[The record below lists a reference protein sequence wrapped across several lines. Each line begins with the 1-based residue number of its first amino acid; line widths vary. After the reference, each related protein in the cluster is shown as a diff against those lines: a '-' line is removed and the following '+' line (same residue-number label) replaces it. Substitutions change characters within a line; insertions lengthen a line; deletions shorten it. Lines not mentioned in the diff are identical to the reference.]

1 MNFQLTKE
9 QEFTKLMIDKFCE
22 EVVVPTAEDLDNAH
36 EFPADI
42 VKQMADLGIMGIMWP
57 TEYGGAG
64 KDYISY

>member
-22 EVVVPTAEDLDNAH
+22 EVVAPTAEDLDNAH

-42 VKQMADLGIMGIMWP
+42 VKQMGELGLMGIMWP
-57 TEYGGAG
+57 TEYGGAV
-64 KDYISY
+64 